1 MSATR
6 RAAFFPALALCLAA
20 LSLAACG
27 VKGDLEPH
35 PDARLAGSD
44 AAAGGASGESSTKV
58 FTSQSRVEHVGTPNI
73 IPTMPPKQWTKDSK
87 SAKDAKSSSPE
98 QRAKTGAPDK
108 PFVLDWLL

>member
-35 PDARLAGSD
+35 PGARLAGSD
-44 AAAGGASGESSTKV
+44 AAAGESSTKV
-58 FTSQSRVEHVGTPNI
+58 FTSQSRVEHVGTPDI
-73 IPTMPPKQWTKDSK
+73 VPTMPPKQWTKDSK
-87 SAKDAKSSSPE
+87 SAKDAKSSGPE

>member
-35 PDARLAGSD
+35 PAARLAGAD
-44 AAAGGASGESSTKV
+44 AGAALGESSTKV

-73 IPTMPPKQWTKDSK
+73 VPTMPPKQWTKDSK
-87 SAKDAKSSSPE
+87 SAKDAKSSGPE